1 MIELV
6 LFHFNMGDFFVLL
19 WSLRSPRLVLGLLG
33 VLTLH
38 AVSGHLKFQGA
49 CLIMAPSKMSPVGI
63 HLVR

>member
-38 AVSGHLKFQGA
+38 GHLKFQGA